1 MRRLSITARAQNSKE
16 RGGAFT
22 FTILAASMVLLAVGG
37 SFMTPARHTL
47 TMNGVQQYKLVSKT
61 LAESGLDWALSQDLS
76 KAQTQSLEL
85 SSGKV
90 EVTIKPQN
98 KGALV
103 ECVSEPTKVRHK
115 APFRYKLTASISSA
129 GGKKT
134 VTSAKRSYTKSEDE
148 KTDKDK
154 SKKEK
159 KKF

>member
-1 MRRLSITARAQNSKE
+1 MRLLSIKARAQNSKE

-47 TMNGVQQYKLVSKT
+47 AMNGVQQYKLVSKT
-61 LAESGLDWALSQDLS
+61 LAESGLDWALAQDLT
-76 KAQTQSLEL
+76 KAQKQSLEL

-98 KGALV
+98 GGALV
-103 ECVSEPTKVRHK
+103 ECVSKPTKVRQK
-115 APFRYKLTASISSA
+115 ANFQFKLTASIISS

-134 VTSAKRSYTKSEDE
+134 VISAKKSYSES
-148 KTDKDK
+148 KTEKDK

>member
-1 MRRLSITARAQNSKE
+1 MRRLSITAHAQSSKE

-61 LAESGLDWALSQDLS
+61 LAESGLDWALAQDLT
-76 KAQTQSLEL
+76 KAQKQSLEL
-85 SSGKV
+85 SGGKV
-90 EVTIKPQN
+90 DVTIKPQN
-98 KGALV
+98 GGAVV
-103 ECVSEPTKVRHK
+103 ECVSKPTKVRHK
-115 APFRYKLTASISSA
+115 ANFQFKLTASISSS

-134 VTSAKRSYTKSEDE
+134 VISAKKSFSES
-148 KTDKDK
+148 KTDNDK